1 MKERLKHTLSTTLG
15 VSQCSSS
22 LRPYAHEDE
31 QSTDKGGSPLSFKN
45 KTKISK
51 PLKNKE
57 KRMFN
62 FKCRATD

>member
-1 MKERLKHTLSTTLG
+1 MDERLKHTLSTTLG

-31 QSTDKGGSPLSFKN
+31 QITDKGGSPLSFKN

-51 PLKNKE
+51 HLKK
-57 KRMFN
+57 
-62 FKCRATD
+62 